1 MPWEPSSRAACRRL
15 RSKFRSRIGRSP
27 TARLSW
33 KAMCGDGRPSAWP
46 QPPSGLPTSWFP
58 ANGRATS
65 SPWPE
70 RYIRC
75 PQPRQRPRV
84 EQFGKW
90 ETARN
95 AVRRCDARCA
105 RGSFFGG
112 SGRESTAPGAASAAR
127 AGVSRLVLLGDPPS
141 FDEDVSDPHCCVKPF
156 DAVAVPSLAATR
168 GASFPTLAAGLL
180 FGDDGVV
187 VPVFSLPHDRDPSLV
202 PAIASLAT
210 TVQASIKDLPCPV
223 VPRESSEGLAR
234 PPPAACLDV
243 PAIRFLNDRM
253 VHPFDS
259 PPSPFSRVAHPCPMP
274 AHLPGDSRMR

>member
-1 MPWEPSSRAACRRL
+1 MRNGC
-15 RSKFRSRIGRSP
+15 KGNGRQ
-27 TARLSW
+27 R
-33 KAMCGDGRPSAWP
+33 GAWP
-46 QPPSGLPTSWFP
+46 VSLLEPLTFPGSAGARPPYGRQAIAP
-58 ANGRATS
+58 AR
-65 SPWPE
+65 
-70 RYIRC
+70 R
-75 PQPRQRPRV
+75 PRQRPRV

-95 AVRRCDARCA
+95 AVRRSGARCA

-141 FDEDVSDPHCCVKPF
+141 LDEDDSDPHCCVKPC

-187 VPVFSLPHDRDPSLV
+187 VPVFSLPHDRDASLV
-202 PAIASLAT
+202 PATASPAA
-210 TVQASIKDLPCPV
+210 TVQASIKDFPSPV

-234 PPPAACLDV
+234 PPPAACPDV
-243 PAIRFLNDRM
+243 PAIRIF
-253 VHPFDS
+253 
-259 PPSPFSRVAHPCPMP
+259 
-274 AHLPGDSRMR
+274 